1 MKRWFLRLISAA
13 FAASILTVS
22 TAEAAAY
29 KTGDVSR
36 NNAIDDF
43 DARLMQ
49 IGLLQGSFTDA
60 VPLVCVDLN
69 NDGSM
74 NAADLSLLKQTILKP
89 ASASPQ
95 PQSKKLIWAEEFSLD
110 SVSTTNWSFDT
121 GNWMLDDYGNY
132 ITGGWG
138 NDEQQ
143 YYTPNNA
150 YVHDGI
156 LTIAAKQE
164 QYSDPVQ
171 GNFSY
176 TSSRLT
182 TKDKFSFCGGRVE
195 VRARCDLGKSLWPA
209 IWMLPEDSAY
219 GAWAAS
225 GEIDI
230 MEARGSDPYKVSGS
244 IHFGDVWPNNRSLTQ
259 EYTITDN
266 TTIYGWHTYA
276 IEWQRGEIRWY
287 VDDELYSTQ
296 TDWYSVDRDSPAP
309 FDQNFYLILNLAV
322 GGKFDGVDGKYA
334 DPVTFA
340 DGEKHFD
347 IDYVRIYDLADGYSA
362 TWLTSLYLNTH
373 LEGGDAVITGRKN
386 YNAFDI
392 YSTGSCSRGVSGV
405 IRDTSFRKGQTYT
418 LSFDVSSSV
427 SREMTVSAEDSK
439 QKRWLNETFSIGT
452 GQQHY
457 RYTVTVPEDMQ
468 LDIYFELGD
477 IGGASKLGSHKVT
490 VSNIKLIE
498 S

>member
-13 FAASILTVS
+13 FAASFLNVFYAS
-22 TAEAAAY
+22 AAAY

-36 NNAIDDF
+36 NGAIDDF
-43 DARLMQ
+43 DARLLQ

-60 VPLVCVDLN
+60 VPLVCVDPN
-69 NDGSM
+69 NDRIM
-74 NAADLSLLKQTILKP
+74 NAADLSLVKQMVMKP

-95 PQSKKLIWAEEFSLD
+95 PQTKKLIWSDEFSLD
-110 SVSTTNWSFDT
+110 SVSTSNWSFDT
-121 GNWMLDDYGNY
+121 GNWMFDDYGNY

-143 YYTPNNA
+143 YYTQNNA
-150 YVHDGI
+150 AVHDGI
-156 LTIAAKQE
+156 LTITAKQE

-171 GNFSY
+171 GNYSY
-176 TSSRLT
+176 TSARMTS
-182 TKDKFSFCGGRVE
+182 KDKFSFCGGRVE

-244 IHFGDVWPNNRSLTQ
+244 IHFGDAWPNNRSLTE

-276 IEWQRGEIRWY
+276 IEWQRDAIRWY

-296 TDWYSVDRDSPAP
+296 TDWYSVDRDAPAP

-322 GGKFDGVDGKYA
+322 GGNFDGVDGKYA
-334 DPVTFA
+334 DPATFA
-340 DGEKHFD
+340 DGEKHFE
-347 IDYVRIYDLADGYSA
+347 IDYVRVYDMADGFKPTVLKSA
-362 TWLTSLYLNTH
+362 LMDSYFK
-373 LEGGDAVITGRKN
+373 GCDADVKRIGNKT
-386 YNAFDI
+386 I
-392 YSTGSCSRGVSGV
+392 CQIHSTGSYPYGLMELISGQSV
-405 IRDTSFRKGQTYT
+405 KAGETHT
-418 LSFDVSSSV
+418 LMFDAVSSV
-427 SREMTVSAEDSK
+427 GRQITVTAEDSEY
-439 QKRWLNETFSIGT
+439 KRYLDQTIEIGT
-452 GQQHY
+452 VPKHF
-457 RYTVTVPEDMQ
+457 RFNVTVPSDMT
-468 LDIYFELGD
+468 LDIKFLLGD
-477 IGGASKLGSHKVT
+477 IGGASKLGEHTVT
-490 VSNIKLIE
+490 LSNVKWT
-498 S
+498 